1 MAIRF
6 HLDEHVDHEIATALR
21 TRGIDVTTTTDAG
34 LLQSDDEDHVAFA
47 LREKRVIFTNDQDF
61 LRLHARGAPH
71 AGIAFCERGSRSTK
85 EIIRS
90 LCVVHDSLTEDEM
103 AGQVEYI

>member
-34 LLQSDDEDHVAFA
+34 LLQAADEDHIRFA
-47 LREKRVIFTNDQDF
+47 ERENRVIFT
-61 LRLHARGAPH
+61 
-71 AGIAFCERGSRSTK
+71 S
-85 EIIRS
+85 
-90 LCVVHDSLTEDEM
+90 
-103 AGQVEYI
+103 